1 MSALSAT
8 TGGRRTKPTAASPSA
23 LSKTTPGGV
32 SRKPPPLLTP
42 TKKKT
47 RKKAKATAK
56 TPFKVMTPA
65 EKQEKRRQDKLA
77 RKKARMDAAAAR
89 IQAWARIVAEI
100 PRLRKYVR
108 VASQRDQRAKGSRA
122 GAAASGGGAT
132 ALMEATKMGMENGSG
147 PVSGSSA
154 SSASSVP
161 GQGGSLHGSVHGALL
176 FAPVRDAAGAV
187 RVMGVTAVVQT
198 ALKPGLSSSQD
209 LDLYRF
215 LIDQAEPE
223 RTMHPEWACDVCP
236 RRNDLQL
243 TLCSPC
249 LAPRPP
255 KAGSFSVWA
264 LRTTRGMYGR
274 DKSGATALQRACEH
288 GRLDL
293 VTMLLARGSGPQ
305 LNSRD
310 NRGYTPLM
318 AAARAG
324 HKDVVAALLAAEVE
338 GGGASGG
345 FGGGGSGSFGGGGG
359 GRGGGAGGS
368 FGGSGGGGGN
378 GGGGGS
384 WEVDKEAT
392 NHIERDT
399 ALMVVARH
407 TPESC
412 RAAIALRLIRDRD
425 TQPKYT
431 RCNACDRVD
440 GATPLMMYAEL
451 GEVDVVR
458 AMLEKKGTYDVRFDH
473 GQFKT
478 MSEAQLMKDA
488 LSYDLVQRSHL
499 LRIEDSRTSL
509 KCLCYL
515 FVLITN
521 WESEDP

>member
-1 MSALSAT
+1 MNALSAT

-42 TKKKT
+42 KKKKT
-47 RKKAKATAK
+47 RKKSKATAK

-89 IQAWARIVAEI
+89 IQVWARIVAEI

-132 ALMEATKMGMENGSG
+132 ALMEATKMGMGNGSG

-161 GQGGSLHGSVHGALL
+161 GQGGSLHGSVHGTLL
-176 FAPVRDAAGAV
+176 FAPGRDAAGAV

-223 RTMHPEWACDVCP
+223 RMMHPEWACDVCP

-243 TLCSPC
+243 TLCSLC

-255 KAGSFSVWA
+255 KAGSFSAWT

-324 HKDVVAALLAAEVE
+324 HIDVVAALLAAEVG

-345 FGGGGSGSFGGGGG
+345 FGGGG
-359 GRGGGAGGS
+359 GGAGGS
-368 FGGSGGGGGN
+368 FGGASGGGGGN

-509 KCLCYL
+509 RRL
-515 FVLITN
+515 
-521 WESEDP
+521 SEGVREYSNIEFISF